1 LRDFKSKLYCDF
13 HYIIDEMTT
22 KEIQENK
29 KKNEELMKKIVLESE
44 KKQIEQKNLTDE

>member
-1 LRDFKSKLYCDF
+1 
-13 HYIIDEMTT
+13 MTT